1 MELADSVRYPEQ
13 ISERD
18 IREVKRIKARV
29 ENERLPQGAD
39 PTRHLK
45 LGRGSLSDVEWFV
58 QLVQLEHGAAE
69 PSLRTPST
77 LEALAAAVEHRYVT
91 APDAETLRAAWVFA
105 SRARSALTLWLDR
118 TTDVLPVERSQ
129 LEGVARIM
137 GYPPGSASRL
147 ESDYLALTRR
157 ARTVFERGFY
167 GVEPRREPTTG

>member
-1 MELADSVRYPEQ
+1 MRYPQEITEQ
-13 ISERD
+13 AV
-18 IREVKRIKARV
+18 REVKRIKARV

-58 QLVQLEHGAAE
+58 QLVQLQHAAE
-69 PSLRTPST
+69 IAALRTTST
-77 LEALAAAVEHRYVT
+77 LGALEAATEAGLVESD
-91 APDAETLRAAWVFA
+91 DAETLRAAWVFA

-137 GYPPGSASRL
+137 GYPPGSATQL
-147 ESDYLALTRR
+147 EHDYLQLTRR
-157 ARTVFERGFY
+157 ARAVFERGFY
-167 GVEPRREPTTG
+167 GLEPKREPTV

>member
-1 MELADSVRYPEQ
+1 MRYPQ
-13 ISERD
+13 AISD
-18 IREVKRIKARV
+18 QDVREVKRIKARV

-58 QLVQLEHGAAE
+58 QLVQLRARCGGSRRCARRRRSTRWRR
-69 PSLRTPST
+69 PSST
-77 LEALAAAVEHRYVT
+77 ASSPPATRA
-91 APDAETLRAAWVFA
+91 TLRAAWVFA

-137 GYPPGSASRL
+137 GYPPGSATRL
-147 ESDYLALTRR
+147 EHDYLQVTRR
-157 ARTVFERGFY
+157 ARAVFERGFY